1 MSDDVT
7 DDVEVKV
14 TPSGDDALV
23 LTLARMPSLAAT
35 ERVVSAWRALLEQDP
50 SWLIEAQPSYTQLQ
64 VVFAPDVDVDAIAA
78 TLLALPRTGGLTA
91 ARTITLDVDYDG
103 DDLEDVARHA
113 GLTVEGV
120 IALHAD
126 RPYRCAFTG
135 FLPGFPYLLGLDE
148 RLHMPRLARPR
159 AEVPAGSVGIG
170 GAQTGVYPLRSPG
183 GWRLIGRVRTP
194 VTPDLV
200 RAGDVV
206 VFRRAS

>member
-1 MSDDVT
+1 VSDD
-7 DDVEVKV
+7 EVAHV
-14 TPSGDDALV
+14 AASGDDALV
-23 LTLARMPSLAAT
+23 LTLAGTPSLAAT

-50 SWLIEAQPSYTQLQ
+50 PWLIQAQPSYTQLQ
-64 VVFAPDVDVDAIAA
+64 VVFSPDGDVDTIAA
-78 TLLALPRTGGLTA
+78 TLLALPRAGGLAA
-91 ARTITLDVDYDG
+91 ARTISLEVDYDG
-103 DDLEDVARHA
+103 ADLDDVARHA

-148 RLHMPRLARPR
+148 RLHTPRLAKPR

-170 GAQTGVYPLRSPG
+170 GTQTGVYPLPSPG
-183 GWRLIGRVRTP
+183 GWRLIGRVRAP
-194 VTPDLV
+194 VAPDLI

-206 VFRRAS
+206 IFRRAR